1 MSYQEILIEAEE
13 KMEKALK
20 VFKDELKGI
29 RTGQANPGLVEN
41 ITVDYHGSNTPLEQ
55 LCTIAVPDAR
65 MIMIKPFDPGSV
77 KDIEKAIIQSDLGI
91 TPSVEGNAIRL
102 KIPPLSEERR
112 EKLSDRTSEL
122 AEESKVSIRNI
133 RREAIQDAEEL
144 EDDGDISEDQLY
156 RLKDDVQELTD
167 EYTGKIDDFL
177 EQKQEEIME
186 V

>member
-1 MSYQEILIEAEE
+1 MSYEEILFDAEE
-13 KMEKALK
+13 KMEKAVN
-20 VFKDELKGI
+20 VFKDEMNGI

-41 ITVDYHGSNTPLEQ
+41 ISVDYHGSSTPLQQ

-77 KDIEKAIIQSDLGI
+77 KTIEKAIIKSDLGI
-91 TPSVEGNAIRL
+91 TPSIEGNAIRL

-112 EKLSDRTSEL
+112 EKLSSRASEL

-133 RREAIQDAEEL
+133 RRDAIQEAEEL
-144 EDDGDISEDQLY
+144 EDEGDLSEDQLY
-156 RLKDDVQELTD
+156 RLKDDVQEITD
-167 EYTGKIDDFL
+167 EYTEKIEKIL
-177 EQKQEEIME
+177 ENKQEDIME